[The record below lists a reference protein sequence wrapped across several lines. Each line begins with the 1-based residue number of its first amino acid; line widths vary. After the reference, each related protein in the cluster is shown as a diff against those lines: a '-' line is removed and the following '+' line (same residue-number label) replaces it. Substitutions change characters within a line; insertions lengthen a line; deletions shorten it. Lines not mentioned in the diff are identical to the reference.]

1 MGYTYYDEDKKKKK
15 KSQDQGSSSR
25 FQMDSESPKENKGFF
40 DVMKKN
46 NGYIQ
51 NNNGTHT
58 AINRNTTNNVGF
70 FDAMKKNSN
79 FKNNSN
85 AYDEAIELNRKHY
98 DSLHKNNNQNTN
110 IADYSKIAELNR
122 KHYEDRKNALG
133 TKDEIDVDQVLADNN
148 VKRKD
153 SKVSPEVQGIF
164 DEAFAANDYRTEE
177 LKKAEE
183 NLNNVSPFDTDKAAY
198 NKAMYDYERAKTNL
212 ELSKNKEK
220 YDAALESK
228 AAELGLTEEEVEQLR
243 NDTEQYNYG
252 GEKLMHSLLGVGVNK
267 LIPAPGVANSIARQ
281 ANLNY
286 DKQMLEDFDEDALKE
301 SIGNRGY
308 QLLVERNRKNE
319 DFAERNQIEKD
330 KALDASANYLS
341 INDNS
346 SGITDALDDT
356 FYASMEEQQNYN
368 YLYNTTYDKAYEEA
382 INSGA
387 SEEEA
392 KTMANSKAN
401 EEANK
406 YLDTLGL
413 DAKRTAMFAGFSK
426 EYAEEHPILATAS
439 SIAFKPLEAIG
450 QIDNALKYIGGNPN
464 DENSLANLPAQMNT
478 TMRGTVRSN
487 IDNPFLKFGYDVGT
501 SMGDMVLSNRLGFGN
516 NNLSLILM
524 GGEAANETYTQLLN
538 EGYTKTDAMVMSTVA
553 GGAEIITEKIPMEE
567 IFSADK
573 KGIRQI
579 LKSAL
584 FEGVEEV
591 ESDVINDIA
600 DILYS
605 QLSDRG
611 QIKSEIEAYMAKGM
625 SEEDAQYAVFND
637 HLKQAAYDFGAGA
650 GSGGLANAYHGAV
663 TTAVGMKNTNQLSE
677 EAQKTIAN
685 IAVNSKDPKLA
696 KLAEKVVKGTA
707 NAYEKYKTVRDTI
720 DENNIGQQ
728 IENKLIDEGVSKKEV
743 EEAKAAIVKTIAQV
757 DLTEDEYDIAQTE
770 PVRKVLSDITKGD
783 LDAAYERQL
792 AVNDALKLTK
802 NNVNST
808 QTQNVTPSVE
818 NTENEAENNVESAD
832 ESKKIVALSNY
843 ARNAQQRLGT
853 MPIESLNDIQDVVN
867 DEEGNIQIVTNDGNK
882 VNNPYVKN
890 RALGVVISNATTLF
904 NDGASAKAYIQNF
917 DPAMNLKAYNTITTE
932 MIKAGKADA
941 GTDKSTLIS
950 TVKSLQNMGGDVGYY
965 AKKLPASFFN
975 DMYAYGVKEENQRS
989 EVVAG
994 DPQRNVINAIA
1005 SQFSNSGLN
1014 ITIEDNNTEYNGKLV
1029 GTNNLVL
1036 SSHADKALM
1045 SVLSHELTHYF
1056 KKKTNLYNDYE
1067 KAVIDFLK
1075 ESGQYE
1081 GLVEAKKKQGYADN
1095 EIDEEIVADAAE
1107 NFLSDKKVIDRVCK
1121 NDKNLANKIISWL
1134 NQTIKDL
1141 KKLFGS
1147 ADPRTA
1153 EGRIMKN
1160 LEKQNLAKYE
1170 EIRDLWVNA
1179 YEAAAKSEKV
1189 TDTLQNEPK
1198 LSKKF
1203 NGYEI
1208 DDDLY
1213 IQAHDENLNEEERT
1227 KTLGLRQGQ
1236 LALKNYKYIQNSTW
1250 TKIANAFKKL
1260 GYTDITNG
1268 KVAKETFSRLV
1279 DNSNVGYYIFNDDQ
1293 AEAIKQIFGINSEK
1307 TDNTISPEKAS
1318 EIAKKAEKVFG
1329 TTNNFKLAGYLD
1341 VNGKLL
1347 DFSEGQGYRVQDHR
1361 EISEVLDLPEDADY
1375 SDGLI
1380 EFMNEGNIRLQEY
1393 GIDIAVKPNDEQ
1405 RKALRDFFNS
1415 LDGEVIVDFSNTNGD
1430 SIGSAEY
1437 TRGTASARILN
1448 DIDSYFNGGDVPS
1461 GNADSL
1467 NQFRYSLKSDS
1478 QGRTLSDGQ
1487 RKYFA
1492 ESKIRDDKGN
1502 LLVVYHGT
1510 PNGEFTIFKND
1521 LNFFSADK
1529 AYADLYQSESAS
1541 ARTSG
1546 KKATTPKTFEGYLNI
1561 EKPFTLSDPK
1571 CKDIFINKYVKG
1583 GWSYSIDP
1591 YQSDAAIEKQIK
1603 DGIDWTE
1610 ADNLKEFFNEEEY
1623 DYDGLILDEG
1633 GYFDENNNV
1642 IDRGTSFVT
1651 FNSNQFKNI
1660 DNLNPTKDDDIRF
1673 SMKQPVEQTKDMV
1686 AVHNISE
1693 ANLLKTIKL
1702 GGFVMPSLAVT
1713 KADLGHSGFA
1723 DISVLFG
1730 KDTIDPRLSKD
1741 NKVYSGDAWT
1751 PTMPKAVKKIDTQK
1765 QRALEERLGLSGDYS
1780 DTLQGDFEDVISSFE
1795 NNQQVKE
1802 KYIKNNNVEIEK
1814 KKFEKWKHTATNKV
1828 VDTIRD
1834 RMYTKDEIAKFEE
1847 VRNRLVDVAYP
1858 STGKISNTAFYKKWR
1873 NNFETILKYINDNE
1887 AFYKYLENSGLDE
1900 EKAEDLKL
1908 NYWRFEEDLDNILYG
1923 KAVTEFDR
1931 QAYAE
1936 DVDNYINEHKEDFR
1950 KFIEDTVKE
1959 ADIYEG
1965 EYLRNDKDT
1974 FTPSGNRRKF
1984 DQLHDPYTLHNI
1996 LAAMKK
2002 QKKGD
2007 VGIWFGGASNL
2018 KGASTRT
2025 FSSIE
2030 DIKKSKEQ
2038 IQNVP
2043 QEEIDAKYKELN
2055 GLISDIDADICK
2067 NNGWQNSW
2075 HANDDINSMIAEA
2088 FSRAVFNEESVR
2100 RVFNKYDTKITHED
2114 YENLKKLKAELDAIP
2129 VKYFEAKPERI
2140 VGFDEIKAVLIP
2152 DNSSAELKEALDK
2165 AGIPYEEY
2173 KAGDEADRLA
2183 KLNSHDEVKFS
2194 KKGNYSYD
2202 SFNLED
2208 KMNIKNANDY
2218 NFEKFEVGD
2227 SRKDVVTKT
2236 KDNIAA
2242 YNVDNGLG
2250 SEALNNKYIGIT
2262 NIKTEG
2268 IRHSLNRNFA
2278 KNGMGYV
2285 TTMLP
2290 VYFENSIPI
2299 NEAFG
2304 RNDDTEG
2311 AYVLIGM
2318 FSSDEGDYLV
2328 RSVVDHK
2335 TKNLNE
2341 INWLYALNTKKESS
2355 VASATRDNS
2364 PKPLSNYSISDF
2376 IELAKKYYPN
2386 DFSKDVAKFFGYER
2400 GKSDIEGLKYSKKML
2415 DDIGVKLSNKYSDA
2429 DEMFFSEDTWENSEA
2444 QTSAKNTA
2452 DILKE
2457 GFNDLQKLKE
2467 AGKAHFTHA
2476 DALRLAEKY
2485 QREYGTSTGKE
2496 YIANNI
2502 ESIFAYIENNRDN
2515 VRYDDMLRVMRDAAM
2530 PIVEKQSNE
2539 LDEYDDFRK
2548 YVKDLN
2554 ISLND
2559 QQRAEVINTY
2569 GSMKTFRKAIGSRI
2583 NVTDNGQNIDSLWQD
2598 ICEASGYYLD
2608 PDENSNTQI
2617 LALADALDSMRDIG
2631 DNSGMSTSDKAYD
2644 LALNIYTDYFKLN
2657 GVENITKQM
2666 KKQIEDYKK
2675 ASEKAYTEILNKQK
2689 EESKAQLD
2697 KLRNELKRLEAEKEL
2712 KTLDKV
2718 ETAEVNKQ
2726 LDRYRQRILKLQDD
2740 IKVGK
2745 VWRKHARLKAAES
2758 RQMTILRN
2766 RIKNIVNDLS
2776 KRITNP
2782 TEGHHVPVG
2791 LVNATIDVLQNIDL
2805 NTGKSVNMA
2814 EKLEKLSKAYE
2825 AVRKGYGE
2833 EVNPDY
2839 DETLQNMINRL
2850 GEMFKGRSIAKLS
2863 QTELEEVFNICKA
2876 LQTQI
2881 RNASKLIDSEIK
2893 KNIYDAGKNIIEDVR
2908 ATKGVGDTKLAN
2920 FANAYITTSEN
2931 AERFF
2936 NRLSGY
2942 KDDSTLNKLYQDLN
2956 EGSHKMMQIEFDVS
2970 DIMKPVLEGKE
2981 NQKLAEKF
2989 KGDNVKDWIDTPFK
3003 DKNGNTIRVPQSFR
3017 ASLDMHM
3024 MNEQNLKHI
3033 LYGGLTLP
3041 NEKLYSQGKIKD
3053 AYNRG
3058 TTIKLVDTAE
3068 MNEIL
3073 KKISESEEV
3082 HERNMLWK
3090 EYAAAKEKAEGAG
3103 KAMLNSFVLNMTNYE
3118 RAWVRRAKE
3127 YFHEYSGKK
3136 INETSLK
3143 LNGYTKANIEDYFPI
3158 RTDSNYTRSEME
3170 GVKLDSTIEGW
3181 GNLKTRVNGS
3191 NPIVLEGLDKVL
3203 NAHSKMLAKY
3213 AGMAIPIRNFNKVY
3227 NVTLGGYKDSVKK
3240 AIGQK
3245 FGERSQKYIND
3256 LFTDLQTSRT
3266 RDDALSKVM
3275 NTVRS
3280 NFAQATLTTNLSVAW
3295 KQAASYPTAAAEL
3308 GWDAIAYALGS
3319 KSGLKLGQVF
3329 LAPMILDKNTKN
3341 TIELASKYT
3350 PLLKYRNL
3358 GNSTQELGDLKNQR
3372 TWLQKNRIT
3381 GKPVEMLTNWIQN
3394 IDTTTVSTLWKAS
3407 EYRVAKD
3414 NPKLEQGTD
3423 EFYKEVAKVFNNA
3436 VERTQPNYT
3445 VLQRPDILRNPNEFL
3460 KQVFMFKTQ
3469 PLQNLG
3475 IIMDSTGNLKAKI
3488 EAYKSDRSAENLAN
3502 LKKARGKMALA
3513 VSSQLVSAMTFSAM
3527 TLAVNALL
3535 HNLNGYRDDDKEL
3548 TLESIFNKYFNDI
3561 GSSLA
3566 GSLPLGSET
3575 YSYLMSALTGDKWY
3589 DLSVST
3595 IDTINNVLTDVK
3607 KVFDSSSSADVYQNT
3622 KKLIKDT
3629 SVIFGIPAKN
3639 AEKILNGFI
3648 YHYQDAKNGEFG
3660 SYEAGV
3666 ERTTKQNNHRLYE
3679 AMKEGDWDKFDK
3691 IYADMD
3697 YDKVTKGSNSVT
3709 SMIKADYMDG
3719 NISEETAEEYLK
3731 ELDFSDDDAHFKVQ
3745 EWEHADE
3752 EGGSSD
3758 YVEVFDAIDSYDTK
3772 AIIKSVN
3779 EMKKYGYDNEKLQK
3793 ASIAAKYKD
3802 KYIELYKTNKTEAAS
3817 LKSAIL
3823 TYYQACGKDREK
3835 ASKQVDNWLKE
3846 K

>member
-25 FQMDSESPKENKGFF
+25 FQMASESPKENKGFF

-98 DSLHKNNNQNTN
+98 DSLHKNDNQNTN
-110 IADYSKIAELNR
+110 NADYSKIAELNR
-122 KHYEDRKNALG
+122 KHYEDRKNSLRS
-133 TKDEIDVDQVLADNN
+133 KDEIDVDQVLADNN
-148 VKRKD
+148 VKRKG
-153 SKVSPEVQGIF
+153 SNVSPKVQGIF
-164 DEAFAANDYRTEE
+164 DEAFAANDYRSEE

-212 ELSKNKEK
+212 DLSKNKEK

-243 NDTEQYNYG
+243 RDTEQYNYG

-487 IDNPFLKFGYDVGT
+487 IDNPLLKFGYDVGT

-538 EGYTKTDAMVMSTVA
+538 EGYTATDAMVMSTVA

-685 IAVNSKDPKLA
+685 IAVNSKDSKLA
-696 KLAEKVVKGTA
+696 KLAEKVVNGTA

-808 QTQNVTPSVE
+808 QTQNVTPSTETAE
-818 NTENEAENNVESAD
+818 NGAENNVETAD
-832 ESKKIVALSNY
+832 ESKKVVALSNY

-989 EVVAG
+989 EVVAS
-994 DPQRNVINAIA
+994 DPQRNVVNAIA

-1179 YEAAAKSEKV
+1179 YEAATKADSSIDFTKEANVIKYSFASYMAQDYNKEELIKGEKLLDEGKSYQYIFKNTGWFRGADGKWRFEISDDDMKVYPRGDAKYLNDKDYQRYKELENKLLYENVSQEEYEGFRDEF
-1189 TDTLQNEPK
+1189 DTLFNKYLTKKDLRLDDVITHDKLFKSYPTLRLVRVSFERLNGAKEGFYKPVENKIVVDEKYKMDIKGLKKVLLHEMQHAIQRMESMSPGASVDFYENPLVQVKDTAEYDKYKYLQKEMKSILDHSEDFKNQYEVYDNLLKEFSKTQNESYLDKANKIEEKLYDKYPK
-1198 LSKKF
+1198 LMDRYQDLEFEYMLAKDNLVRKDLASELYYMTA
-1203 NGYEI
+1203 GEI
-1208 DDDLY
+1208 EARDTEDRSELT
-1213 IQAHDENLNEEERT
+1213 EEERREKYPTT
-1227 KTLGLRQGQ
+1227 KTE
-1236 LALKNYKYIQNSTW
+1236 
-1250 TKIANAFKKL
+1250 
-1260 GYTDITNG
+1260 NG
-1268 KVAKETFSRLV
+1268 VVFSDRLE
-1279 DNSNVGYYIFNDDQ
+1279 Y
-1293 AEAIKQIFGINSEK
+1293 E
-1307 TDNTISPEKAS
+1307 P
-1318 EIAKKAEKVFG
+1318 AEK
-1329 TTNNFKLAGYLD
+1329 
-1341 VNGKLL
+1341 
-1347 DFSEGQGYRVQDHR
+1347 
-1361 EISEVLDLPEDADY
+1361 
-1375 SDGLI
+1375 
-1380 EFMNEGNIRLQEY
+1380 
-1393 GIDIAVKPNDEQ
+1393 
-1405 RKALRDFFNS
+1405 
-1415 LDGEVIVDFSNTNGD
+1415 
-1430 SIGSAEY
+1430 
-1437 TRGTASARILN
+1437 
-1448 DIDSYFNGGDVPS
+1448 
-1461 GNADSL
+1461 
-1467 NQFRYSLKSDS
+1467 
-1478 QGRTLSDGQ
+1478 
-1487 RKYFA
+1487 
-1492 ESKIRDDKGN
+1492 
-1502 LLVVYHGT
+1502 
-1510 PNGEFTIFKND
+1510 
-1521 LNFFSADK
+1521 
-1529 AYADLYQSESAS
+1529 
-1541 ARTSG
+1541 
-1546 KKATTPKTFEGYLNI
+1546 
-1561 EKPFTLSDPK
+1561 
-1571 CKDIFINKYVKG
+1571 
-1583 GWSYSIDP
+1583 
-1591 YQSDAAIEKQIK
+1591 
-1603 DGIDWTE
+1603 
-1610 ADNLKEFFNEEEY
+1610 
-1623 DYDGLILDEG
+1623 
-1633 GYFDENNNV
+1633 
-1642 IDRGTSFVT
+1642 
-1651 FNSNQFKNI
+1651 
-1660 DNLNPTKDDDIRF
+1660 F
-1673 SMKQPVEQTKDMV
+1673 SMKQPIEQTKDLI
-1686 AVHNISE
+1686 AAHNISE
-1693 ANLLKTIKL
+1693 ENLLKTLKL
-1702 GGFVMPSLAVT
+1702 GGFPMPPIAVT
-1713 KADLGHSGFA
+1713 KPEYNPGSFGT
-1723 DISVLFG
+1723 ISVLF
-1730 KDTIDPRLSKD
+1730 DRNTIDPKL
-1741 NKVYSGDAWT
+1741 NKANRGYLGDAWT
-1751 PTMPKAVKKIDTQK
+1751 STAPNTVKKINQQK
-1765 QRALEERLGLSGDYS
+1765 LNALHDKLGLSGDYS
-1780 DTLQGDFEDVISSFE
+1780 STFQKDMKDIVRQFLDND
-1795 NNQQVKE
+1795 QVKE
-1802 KYIKNNNVEIEK
+1802 KFIKDNGVEIEK
-1814 KKFEKWKHTATNKV
+1814 KPYTNWHHPRTAEILN
-1828 VDTIRD
+1828 IL
-1834 RMYTKDEIAKFEE
+1834 KDSNASSVYSVANNEE
-1847 VRNRLVDVAYP
+1847 LKKKLAEAAYP
-1858 STGKISNTAFYKKWR
+1858 ESKLSFVNRGRAKYVEMLEHIDDSAENLNKFLEDKDDAYVRTYMNLYQDIFDIVNDQVRTEWDKNAYR
-1873 NNFETILKYINDNE
+1873 EDVNKYIN
-1887 AFYKYLENSGLDE
+1887 ENKE
-1900 EKAEDLKL
+1900 E
-1908 NYWRFEEDLDNILYG
+1908 
-1923 KAVTEFDR
+1923 
-1931 QAYAE
+1931 
-1936 DVDNYINEHKEDFR
+1936 FR
-1950 KFIEDTVKE
+1950 KFIEDAIND
-1959 ADIYEG
+1959 ADMYEG
-1965 EYLRNDKDT
+1965 EYFRKPNVSEVT
-1974 FTPSGNRRKF
+1974 NNGRRSF
-1984 DQLHDPYTLHNI
+1984 EQLHIPYNAENMLKLMLKDKNAI
-1996 LAAMKK
+1996 
-2002 QKKGD
+2002 KG
-2007 VGIWFGGASNL
+2007 WFGGASNL
-2018 KGASTRT
+2018 RGAITKEYK
-2025 FSSIE
+2025 SIE
-2030 DIKKSKEQ
+2030 DIKKNEGKLNKVQ
-2038 IQNVP
+2038 R
-2043 QEEIDAKYKELN
+2043 EEVDAKLSELN
-2055 GLISDIDADICK
+2055 TIITDIDSAIK
-2067 NNGWQNSW
+2067 AANGWSGWTADQ
-2075 HANDDINSMIAEA
+2075 DINETLA
-2088 FSRAVFNEESVR
+2088 
-2100 RVFNKYDTKITHED
+2100 KL
-2114 YENLKKLKAELDAIP
+2114 LKKTTITEDVARSVFAKDETKFAPEIFDKVLELKKGLQELPIQ
-2129 VKYFEAKPERI
+2129 YFESKPERI
-2140 VGFDEIKAVLIP
+2140 VNFDEIRTVLIP
-2152 DNSSAELKEALDK
+2152 DNSSAELKEALEK

-2194 KKGNYSYD
+2194 KKQSEEEVKPSKRDIKRDIREYQNELNKMTPVADINVSIPQNTSRNNILKYLYDKFNKIGHIFYKKGLGTYEITEKDIKKASNYGHFD
-2202 SFNLED
+2202 
-2208 KMNIKNANDY
+2208 NA
-2218 NFEKFEVGD
+2218 EIAAMELVP
-2227 SRKDVVTKT
+2227 DVVEKGIKI
-2236 KDNIAA
+2236 KDNKN
-2242 YNVDNGLG
+2242 YDNRG
-2250 SEALNNKYIGIT
+2250 
-2262 NIKTEG
+2262 
-2268 IRHSLNRNFA
+2268 
-2278 KNGMGYV
+2278 
-2285 TTMLP
+2285 
-2290 VYFENSIPI
+2290 
-2299 NEAFG
+2299 
-2304 RNDDTEG
+2304 
-2311 AYVLIGM
+2311 
-2318 FSSDEGDYLV
+2318 V
-2328 RSVVDHK
+2328 RSVTFAAPVVVNGKRGNMAVVIKETTRRYYKMHRIITPDG
-2335 TKNLNE
+2335 NE
-2341 INWLYALNTKKESS
+2341 YVFDENKKDTAHAGVVKDNSLANAQQQSSFDNSISSSEQNVNDTKESKKS
-2355 VASATRDNS
+2355 LDDQVKDFREVDRYMPVAESILPLADFLDDYNAIDEGFNIDNAGDIAADIAKGNTTYIDIAKEMYEN
-2364 PKPLSNYSISDF
+2364 PYEYAVDDKEAEQIQRIAANAIGAYEE
-2376 IELAKKYYPN
+2376 IERAKIEALE
-2386 DFSKDVAKFFGYER
+2386 KDAGV
-2400 GKSDIEGLKYSKKML
+2400 KYSKKYTDAD
-2415 DDIGVKLSNKYSDA
+2415 DDI
-2429 DEMFFSEDTWENSEA
+2429 FFNEDTWENSEA

-2539 LDEYDDFRK
+2539 LAEYDDFRK

-2554 ISLND
+2554 IRLND

-2666 KKQIEDYKK
+2666 KKQIEDYKA
-2675 ASEKAYTEILNKQK
+2675 ASEKAYKEIINKQK
-2689 EESKAQLD
+2689 EESKIQLD
-2697 KLRNELKRLEAEKEL
+2697 KLRNELKRLEAEREINAM
-2712 KTLDKV
+2712 DRV
-2718 ETAEVNKQ
+2718 ATADIDRD
-2726 LDRYRQRILKLQDD
+2726 LDRYRRRILKLQDD

-2745 VWRKHARLKAAES
+2745 IWRKHARLKAAES
-2758 RQMTILRN
+2758 RQKTILRN
-2766 RIKNIVNDLS
+2766 RIKSIVNDLS

-2791 LVNATIDVLQNIDL
+2791 LVNATIDVLNNIDL

-2814 EKLEKLSKAYE
+2814 EKLRKLSEKYE
-2825 AVRKGYGE
+2825 AIKKGYGE

-2839 DETLQNMINRL
+2839 DPNLQKMIDRL
-2850 GEMFKGRSIAKLS
+2850 GKLFEGRSIAKLS
-2863 QTELEEVFNICKA
+2863 QNELQEVFDICKA

-2881 RNASKLIDSEIK
+2881 RNMSKFIDSNIK
-2893 KNIYDAGKNIIEDVR
+2893 ANIYDTGKSIIEDVN
-2908 ATKGVGDTKLAN
+2908 ATKGVGDGKLAN
-2920 FANAYITTSEN
+2920 MANSYLTASVN

-2936 NRLSGY
+2936 NRISGY
-2942 KDDSTLNKLYQDLN
+2942 KDDSALNKLYEDLN

-2970 DIMKPVLEGKE
+2970 DLMRDVLEGSE
-2981 NQKLAEKF
+2981 NQKLADKF
-2989 KGDNVKDWIDTPFK
+2989 KGDNKKDWIETPFK
-3003 DKNGNTIRVPQSFR
+3003 DKNGNTIKVPQSFR
-3017 ASLDMHM
+3017 ASLALHM
-3024 MNEQNLKHI
+3024 MNDQNMKHI
-3033 LYGGLTLP
+3033 MYGGLTLP
-3041 NEKLYSQGKIKD
+3041 NEKLYQQGKIAD
-3053 AYNRG
+3053 AYTRG
-3058 TTIKLVDTAE
+3058 TVVKLVDTAE
-3068 MNEIL
+3068 MREIL
-3073 KKISESEEV
+3073 KQINNAETIY
-3082 HERNMLWK
+3082 ERDELWK
-3090 EYAAAKEKAEGAG
+3090 KYNDVKSKAEKAG
-3103 KAMLNSFVLNMTNYE
+3103 MTTINSFLADMTPYE
-3118 RAWVRRAKE
+3118 RAWVESAKK

-3136 INETSLK
+3136 INETSIK
-3143 LNGYTKANIEDYFPI
+3143 LNGYAKAVVDNYFPI
-3158 RTDSNYTRSEME
+3158 KSDPSFTRSDME
-3170 GVKLDSTIEGW
+3170 GLKLDATIEGW
-3181 GNLKTRVNGS
+3181 GNLKERVNGS
-3191 NPIVLEGLDKVL
+3191 NPIVLEGLDRVL

-3227 NVTLGGYKDSVKK
+3227 GVTLGGYKDSVKK
-3240 AIGQK
+3240 AIGTK
-3245 FGERSQKYIND
+3245 FGARSNKFISD
-3256 LFTDLQTSRT
+3256 LFTDLQMGRQNGSRLLAGL
-3266 RDDALSKVM
+3266 RGNHA
-3275 NTVRS
+3275 
-3280 NFAQATLTTNLSVAW
+3280 AATLTLNIPVTWS
-3295 KQAASYPTAAAEL
+3295 QAASLPTAAAEL
-3308 GWDAIAYALGS
+3308 GHDAILHALGS
-3319 KSGLKLGQVF
+3319 KAGVNFATEFGSFWRLSRT
-3329 LAPMILDKNTKN
+3329 TKEIME
-3341 TIELASKYT
+3341 TAEKYT

-3372 TWLQKNRIT
+3372 TWLQKNKVT
-3381 GKPVEMLTNWIQN
+3381 GKVVEKATNWIQN
-3394 IDTTTVSTLWKAS
+3394 MDVTTVATLWKAS
-3407 EYRVAKD
+3407 EYRVGKD
-3414 NPKLEQGTD
+3414 NPSLKPGTD
-3423 EFYKEVAKVFNNA
+3423 EFYKEVAKVFNKA

-3445 VLQRPDILRNPNEFL
+3445 TLQRPDILRSNSEL
-3460 KQVFMFKTQ
+3460 VKLLTMYKTQ
-3469 PLQNLG
+3469 PMQNLG
-3475 IIMDSTGNLKAKI
+3475 ILIDSTGNLNAKAREYKANPTAENEAKYNKAK
-3488 EAYKSDRSAENLAN
+3488 KQF
-3502 LKKARGKMALA
+3502 ARA
-3513 VSSQLVSAMTFSAM
+3513 VSSQVVAACTFVGMRAI
-3527 TLAVNALL
+3527 ANAIL
-3535 HNLNGYRDDDKEL
+3535 HRLNPFRDDDDEL
-3548 TLESIFNKYFNDI
+3548 TLESIMKRYWEDV

-3566 GSLPLGSET
+3566 GSFIGGSEL
-3575 YSYLMSALTGDKWY
+3575 YSYIMAMITKEKWY
-3589 DLSVST
+3589 GIQLSTFDNLTSLGTDLYNIGTKDSL
-3595 IDTINNVLTDVK
+3595 DDK
-3607 KVFDSSSSADVYQNT
+3607 KKYL
-3622 KKLIKDT
+3622 KKLMKDA
-3629 SVIFGIPAKN
+3629 SLSFGIPLNNMEKLYDAFRLH
-3639 AEKILNGFI
+3639 AEDI
-3648 YHYQDAKNGEFG
+3648 KNGEFL
-3660 SYEAGV
+3660 SFEAGV
-3666 ERTTKQNNHRLYE
+3666 DRSKTQNNHRLYE
-3679 AMKEGDWDKFDK
+3679 AMKEGNWDKFDK
-3691 IYADMD
+3691 LYSTLDPE
-3697 YDKVTKGSNSVT
+3697 KVTKDQGSVT
-3709 SMIKADYMDG
+3709 YMIRDDYKAGD
-3719 NISEETAEEYLK
+3719 ISEETAEEYLQ
-3731 ELDFSDDDAHFKVQ
+3731 EIGFSKDDAHFKVQ
-3745 EWEHADE
+3745 EWEYDGE
-3752 EGGSSD
+3752 ESGKSD
-3758 YVEVFDAIDSYDTK
+3758 YKEVFDAIDDFDGSDK
-3772 AIIKSVN
+3772 SRSSIISAID
-3779 EMKKYGYDNEKLQK
+3779 EMKDYGYSTDKFNGGK
-3793 ASIAAKYKD
+3793 SITDHYREQ
-3802 KYIELYKTNKTEAAS
+3802 YIELYNS
-3817 LKSAIL
+3817 DKSAAINMKSAL
-3823 TYYQACGKDREK
+3823 ATAYQACGLSREK
-3835 ASKQVDNWLKE
+3835 ALK
-3846 K
+3846 KIDGWVKKK

>member
-1 MGYTYYDEDKKKKK
+1 MSKLYDDEEEKKKRESQSKAGSRSSNGLYARLTGAMQHPQGDVTTTPPANPAK
-15 KSQDQGSSSR
+15 KSNGLYSR
-25 FQMDSESPKENKGFF
+25 LMNKTVGTQSEG
-40 DVMKKN
+40 
-46 NGYIQ
+46 
-51 NNNGTHT
+51 
-58 AINRNTTNNVGF
+58 
-70 FDAMKKNSN
+70 
-79 FKNNSN
+79 N
-85 AYDEAIELNRKHY
+85 ATEVELNRKHY
-98 DSLHKNNNQNTN
+98 DSLHKNDNQNTN
-110 IADYSKIAELNR
+110 TVDYSKIAELNR

-133 TKDEIDVDQVLADNN
+133 SKDEIDVDQVLADNN
-148 VKRKD
+148 VKK
-153 SKVSPEVQGIF
+153 KVNPEVQGIF
-164 DEAFAANDYRTEE
+164 DEAFAANDYRSEE

-198 NKAMYDYERAKTNL
+198 NKAMYDYERAKTSL
-212 ELSKNKEK
+212 DLSKNKEK

-243 NDTEQYNYG
+243 RDTEQYNYG
-252 GEKLMHSLLGVGVNK
+252 GEKLIHSLLGVGVNK

-368 YLYNTTYDKAYEEA
+368 YLYNTTYDKVYEEA

-487 IDNPFLKFGYDVGT
+487 IDNPLLKFGYDVGT
-501 SMGDMVLSNRLGFGN
+501 SMGDMVLSNRLGVGN

-685 IAVNSKDPKLA
+685 IAVNSNDPKLA

-808 QTQNVTPSVE
+808 QTQNVTPSTETAE
-818 NTENEAENNVESAD
+818 NGAENNVETAD
-832 ESKKIVALSNY
+832 ESKKVVALSNY

-904 NDGASAKAYIQNF
+904 NDGASAKSYIQNF

-941 GTDKSTLIS
+941 GTNKSTLIS

-989 EVVAG
+989 EVVAS

-1081 GLVEAKKKQGYADN
+1081 ELVKAKKKQGYADN

-1189 TDTLQNEPK
+1189 TDTLQNESK
-1198 LSKKF
+1198 LSRKF

-1213 IQAHDENLNEEERT
+1213 IQAHDENLNEEEKT
-1227 KTLGLRQGQ
+1227 KTLGLREGQ
-1236 LALKNYKYIQNSTW
+1236 IALKNYKYIQNSTW

-1268 KVAKETFSRLV
+1268 KVAKEIFGRLV
-1279 DNSNVGYYIFNDDQ
+1279 DNSNTGYYLFNDDQ

-1307 TDNTISPEKAS
+1307 TNNTISPEKAS

-1361 EISEVLDLPEDADY
+1361 EISEVLDLPEDSDY

-1405 RKALRDFFNS
+1405 RKVLRDFFNS
-1415 LDGEVIVDFSNTNGD
+1415 LDGEVIVDFSNANGD

-1448 DIDSYFNGGDVPS
+1448 DIDSYFNGGDIPS

-1478 QGRTLSDGQ
+1478 QGRALSDGQ

-1610 ADNLKEFFNEEEY
+1610 ADNLKEFFDEEGY

-1633 GYFDENNNV
+1633 GYFDEKDNV
-1642 IDRGTSFVT
+1642 VDRGNSFVT

-1660 DNLNPTKDDDIRF
+1660 DNENPTKDPDVRF
-1673 SMKQPVEQTKDMV
+1673 SMKQPIEQTRDLI
-1686 AVHNISE
+1686 AVHNVSE
-1693 ANLLKTIKL
+1693 ANLLKTLKL
-1702 GGFVMPSLAVT
+1702 GGFIMPSFAIT
-1713 KADLGHSGFA
+1713 KADMGHSGFA
-1723 DISVLFG
+1723 DISMLIG
-1730 KDTIDPRLSKD
+1730 KDSINPKETY
-1741 NKVYSGDAWT
+1741 NGDAWT
-1751 PTMPKAVKKIDTQK
+1751 ATMPKAVKKINRQK
-1765 QRALEERLGLSGDYS
+1765 QLALEEKLGLSGDYY
-1780 DTLQGDFEDVISSFE
+1780 DTLQGDLDDIVSSFE
-1795 NNQQVKE
+1795 NNRQVQE
-1802 KYIKNNNVEIEK
+1802 QFIKNNNVQIERKTFDKWRYPYSKNFADFIK
-1814 KKFEKWKHTATNKV
+1814 KKAPFESDFNSKEFRNELVETTFPTSDKEYVEKLRRRKREEFRQILEHYNDHGEKLEKFFEEYSDDATERNRFEKEFWNV
-1828 VDTIRD
+1828 LSDIDDIR
-1834 RMYTKDEIAKFEE
+1834 
-1847 VRNRLVDVAYP
+1847 
-1858 STGKISNTAFYKKWR
+1858 TGKINQ
-1873 NNFETILKYINDNE
+1873 
-1887 AFYKYLENSGLDE
+1887 
-1900 EKAEDLKL
+1900 
-1908 NYWRFEEDLDNILYG
+1908 
-1923 KAVTEFDR
+1923 EFDS
-1931 QAYAE
+1931 QAYY
-1936 DVDNYINEHKEDFR
+1936 DDIQNYIKEHKDEFT
-1950 KFIEDTVKE
+1950 KFIKDAVNE

-1974 FTPSGNRRKF
+1974 FTASGNRRSF
-1984 DQLHDPYTLHNI
+1984 DQLHMPYTPQNI
-1996 LAAMKK
+1996 LSLMKK
-2002 QKKGD
+2002 MKKGS
-2007 VGIWFGGASNL
+2007 VNTWFGGASNL
-2018 KGASTRT
+2018 KGASTRS
-2025 FSSIE
+2025 FKSFE
-2030 DIKKSKEQ
+2030 DMKNSRDQLQDI
-2038 IQNVP
+2038 P
-2043 QEEIDAKYKELN
+2043 REEIDAKYKELN
-2055 GLISDIDADICK
+2055 SWISDIDADICK

-2088 FSRAVFNEESVR
+2088 FTKATFNEDSVR
-2100 RVFNKYDTKITHED
+2100 RVFAKYDTKITHED
-2114 YENLKKLKAELDAIP
+2114 YVKLKALKDELDAIP
-2129 VKYFEAKPERI
+2129 VKYFEYKPERI
-2140 VGFDEIKAVLIP
+2140 LGFDEIKVALIP

-2364 PKPLSNYSISDF
+2364 PKPLSNYSIADF

-2386 DFSKDVAKFFGYER
+2386 DFSEDVAKFFGYER
-2400 GKSDIEGLKYSKKML
+2400 GKSDIEGLKYSKKMI

-2444 QTSAKNTA
+2444 QNSAKNTA

-2559 QQRAEVINTY
+2559 QQKAEVINTY

-2666 KKQIEDYKK
+2666 KKQIEDYKA
-2675 ASEKAYTEILNKQK
+2675 ASEKAYKEIINKQK
-2689 EESKAQLD
+2689 EESKLQLD
-2697 KLRNELKRLEAEKEL
+2697 KLRNELKRLEAEKEIASQ
-2712 KTLDKV
+2712 DKI
-2718 ETAEVNKQ
+2718 ERADIDKE
-2726 LDRYRQRILKLQDD
+2726 LDRYRQRILKLKDE
-2740 IKVGK
+2740 ILVGK
-2745 VWRKHARLKAAES
+2745 AWRRSARLKAAES
-2758 RQMTILRN
+2758 RQKTILRN
-2766 RIKNIVNDLS
+2766 RIKSIVNDLS
-2776 KRITNP
+2776 KRLTNP
-2782 TEGHHVPVG
+2782 TEGHHVPEG

-2814 EKLEKLSKAYE
+2814 EKLRKLSEKYE
-2825 AVRKGYGE
+2825 AVRKGYDGE
-2833 EVNPDY
+2833 NPDY
-2839 DETLQNMINRL
+2839 DPTLQKMIDQL
-2850 GEMFKGRSIAKLS
+2850 GKMFEGRSIAKLS
-2863 QTELEEVFNICKA
+2863 QNELEEVFTICKA

-2881 RNASKLIDSEIK
+2881 RNMSKFIDSQIK
-2893 KNIYDAGKNIIEDVR
+2893 EDIYKTGKNIIEDVN
-2908 ATKGVGDTKLAN
+2908 ANKGVGEGKLAN
-2920 FANAYITTSEN
+2920 MANSYLTASVN

-2942 KDDSTLNKLYQDLN
+2942 KDDSALNKLYDDLN
-2956 EGSHKMMQIEFDVS
+2956 EGSHKMMKIEFDVS
-2970 DIMKPVLEGKE
+2970 DIMKNVLEGDK
-2981 NQKLAEKF
+2981 NQKLADKL
-2989 KGDNVKDWIDTPFK
+2989 KGDNKKDWIETPWK
-3003 DKNGNTIRVPQSFR
+3003 DKNGNTIKVPQSFR
-3017 ASLDMHM
+3017 ASLFMHM
-3024 MNEQNLKHI
+3024 MNDQNMKHI
-3033 LYGGLTLP
+3033 MYGGFTLP
-3041 NEKLYSQGKIKD
+3041 NEKLYQAGKIKD
-3053 AYNRG
+3053 AYTRG
-3058 TTIKLVDTAE
+3058 TTVKLVDTTE
-3068 MNEIL
+3068 MREIL
-3073 KKISESEEV
+3073 KQINETESV
-3082 HERNMLWK
+3082 DERNELWK
-3090 EYAAAKEKAEGAG
+3090 KYNEAKDKAEKAG
-3103 KAMLNSFVLNMTNYE
+3103 KATLKNFLTDMTPYE
-3118 RAWVRRAKE
+3118 RDWCRYAAR
-3127 YFHEYSGKK
+3127 YFHDYSGKK

-3143 LNGYTKANIEDYFPI
+3143 LNGYAKAVVDNYFPI
-3158 RTDSNYTRSEME
+3158 KTDPSFTRSDME
-3170 GVKLDSTIEGW
+3170 GVKLDATIEGW
-3181 GNLKTRVNGS
+3181 GNLKERVNGS
-3191 NPIVLEGLDKVL
+3191 NPIVIEGIDRVL

-3213 AGMAIPIRNFNKVY
+3213 VGMAIPIRNFNKVY
-3227 NVTLGGYKDSVKK
+3227 GVTLGGYIDSVKK
-3240 AIGQK
+3240 AIGSK
-3245 FGERSQKYIND
+3245 FGERSNKFIND

-3275 NTVRS
+3275 NTIRS
-3280 NFAQATLTTNLSVAW
+3280 NYAQAVLTTNLSVAW

-3308 GWDAIAYALGS
+3308 GWDAIGKTMLSKAGLTDAAELALPMW
-3319 KSGLKLGQVF
+3319 LK
-3329 LAPMILDKNTKN
+3329 KNTKEIME
-3341 TIELASKYT
+3341 TAEKYT

-3358 GNSTQELGDLKNQR
+3358 GNSTQELGDLKRQR
-3372 TWLQKNRIT
+3372 TWLQKHKISNNIVT
-3381 GKPVEMLTNWIQN
+3381 GLTNWIQN
-3394 IDTTTVSTLWKAS
+3394 IDTTTVASLWKAS

-3414 NPKLEQGTD
+3414 NANLQPGTD
-3423 EFYKEVAKVFNNA
+3423 EFYKEVAKVFNKA

-3445 VLQRPDILRNPNEFL
+3445 VLQRPDILRSPNEFL

-3475 IIMDSTGNLKAKI
+3475 IMIDATGNLKAKVN
-3488 EAYKSDRSAENLAN
+3488 AYKADPSAENKA
-3502 LKKARGKMALA
+3502 KVDKARKQFRRALT
-3513 VSSQLVSAMTFSAM
+3513 SQVAAAATFSAM

-3548 TLESIFNKYFNDI
+3548 TLEAILKKYFKDV
-3561 GSSLA
+3561 GGAMA
-3566 GSLPLGSET
+3566 GSLPLGTELYDRIS
-3575 YSYLMSALTGDKWY
+3575 SWVTGDKWY
-3589 DLSVST
+3589 DLSVSS
-3595 IDTINNVLTDVK
+3595 IDTINNIIKDIDK
-3607 KVFDSSSSADVYQNT
+3607 IYNADSTTKTIEST

-3629 SVIFGIPAKN
+3629 SMLYGIPLGN
-3639 AEKILNGFI
+3639 IEKIYNGGK
-3648 YHYQDAKNGEFG
+3648 YHIEDIKNNEFG
-3660 SYEAGV
+3660 SFEAGV
-3666 ERTTKQNNHRLYE
+3666 DRTTKQNNNRLYE

-3697 YDKVTKGSNSVT
+3697 YDKVIKGSSSVT
-3709 SMIKADYMDG
+3709 NMIKADYMDG
-3719 NISEETAEEYLK
+3719 NISEETAEKYLK

-3758 YVEVFDAIDSYDTK
+3758 YVEVFDAIESYDTK

-3793 ASIAAKYKD
+3793 ASIAAQYKD
-3802 KYIELYKTNKTEAAS
+3802 KYIELYKTNKTEAAN

-3835 ASKQVDNWLKE
+3835 ASKQVDNWVK
-3846 K
+3846 